1 MSAFSDILKNYVHEK
16 NVNVSSL
23 ASYCETDRSTFYKF
37 IIGKREPASTEL
49 VEKIASFIKLTPL
62 ETHQLREAWKWPAS
76 EKLLIIPAKVLS
88 IF

>member
-49 VEKIASFIKLTPL
+49 VEK
-62 ETHQLREAWKWPAS
+62 
-76 EKLLIIPAKVLS
+76 LLIL
-88 IF
+88 